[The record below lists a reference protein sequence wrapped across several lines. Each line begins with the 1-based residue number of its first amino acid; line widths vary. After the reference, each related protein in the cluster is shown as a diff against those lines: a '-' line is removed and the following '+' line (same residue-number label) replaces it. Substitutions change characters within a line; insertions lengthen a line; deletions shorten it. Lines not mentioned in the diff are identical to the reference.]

1 MDTRC
6 QVCVFHGVLARAH
19 KLLDVQVLLDPLEE
33 QLDPAMTFLQGG
45 NGQRRQAVAV
55 AQEDQRLAGLGIFE
69 ADVAQMLGIVLGD
82 IQTLERNAL
91 IADYSQSAIGHC
103 RIHPLRNHGLVGAR
117 ADLDIAQEFS
127 LGQLR
132 KGHYAKQVGTIQSA
146 HIGIAA
152 MTINDSTERF
162 AWYVLHDLCKK
173 CLAKVHSLPIRFVA
187 NHAIG

>member
-1 MDTRC
+1 M
-6 QVCVFHGVLARAH
+6 
-19 KLLDVQVLLDPLEE
+19 LLDPLEE
-33 QLDPAMTFLQGG
+33 QLDPPMTFLQGG

-69 ADVAQMLGIVLGD
+69 ADVAQVLGIVLGD

-91 IADYSQSAIGHC
+91 IADYSHSAIGHC
-103 RIHPLRNHGLVGAR
+103 PIHPLRIHGLVAAR

-173 CLAKVHSLPIRFVA
+173 CLAKVYSLPQTIQTWEHHKYA
-187 NHAIG
+187 N